1 MRREQVRDA
10 GLLRLSTSTRLLAAG
25 AFVSAGVFS
34 VGVAKALPGHSAATA
49 PATSAPPTTAAPL
62 TAGGDDGSATYQTPQ
77 TLTPPTAP
85 PQPVYNPP
93 VVSSGGS

>member
-1 MRREQVRDA
+1 MRRERVRDD

-34 VGVAKALPGHSAATA
+34 VGVAKAFPGHSAAA
-49 PATSAPPTTAAPL
+49 SPATSATPTTAAPA
-62 TAGGDDGSATYQTPQ
+62 TAAGDGGSATYQAPQ